1 MKPESHLMSEITPD
15 LVRHLA
21 GLARIQVS
29 DQEVEQFTKQL
40 GLIVDSVATINVAIQ
55 GYVPA
60 TSHPIPMANVFRE
73 DVIEPSLSQA
83 EALSGAPDSA
93 DGRFRVHAILDEE

>member
-1 MKPESHLMSEITPD
+1 MSEITPD

-21 GLARIQVS
+21 GLARILVT
-29 DQEVEQFTKQL
+29 DDEVEKMTSQL
-40 GLIVDSVATINVAIQ
+40 SLIVDSVATVNKAVAGDI
-55 GYVPA
+55 PA